1 MKKDLSSPLGIND
14 SDIITQR
21 VVDGKRIFHP
31 VYLKWRNMLRRCLVK
46 HKKHQYYESVS
57 VCNEWYY
64 LSNFIS
70 WVGDTDVTG
79 LYLDKDILGDGKIY
93 SPESCAFVTQE
104 CNQFF
109 SSVKKNGKYMIGV
122 AKETRLVDTFYCHY
136 KGRYVGSFRTE
147 TDAHKAWQIEKRNH
161 AKSLAISEQDVRIRQ
176 KLQDIIAKIE
186 YDILKGEETCA
197 LT

>member
-57 VCNEWYY
+57 VCDEWYY

-109 SSVKKNGKYMIGV
+109 SSVKKNGNI
-122 AKETRLVDTFYCHY
+122 
-136 KGRYVGSFRTE
+136 
-147 TDAHKAWQIEKRNH
+147 
-161 AKSLAISEQDVRIRQ
+161 
-176 KLQDIIAKIE
+176 
-186 YDILKGEETCA
+186 
-197 LT
+197 

>member
-1 MKKDLSSPLGIND
+1 MKSDLRASLGIND
-14 SDIITQR
+14 ADIITQK

-31 VYLKWRNMLRRCLVK
+31 VYLKWRNMLQRCLVK
-46 HKKHQYYESVS
+46 HKKHQYYESVT
-57 VCNEWYY
+57 VCDEWYY

-70 WVGDTDVTG
+70 WVGDTDVTD

-122 AKETRLVDTFYCHY
+122 AKETRIEDTFYCRY
-136 KGRYVGSFRTE
+136 KGRYIGSFRTE
-147 TDAHKAWQIEKRNH
+147 ADTHRAWQIEKINH
-161 AKSLAISEQDVRIRQ
+161 AKSLVISEHDVRIRQ

-186 YDILKGEETCA
+186 YNILIGEETCA
-197 LT
+197 LM